1 MEFAFRID
9 RHVKANLYKIC
20 RLCGIENQDMMKIL
34 RTSPSEKEYEEDPE
48 PELSAKIFI
57 CLGIEVRKFKKYCM
71 NKTIY
76 SSTSGFSKRQNAP
89 VLLFAV

>member
-20 RLCGIENQDMMKIL
+20 RLCGIENQEMIKIL
-34 RTSPSEKEYEEDPE
+34 RTSPNEENQDYED

-57 CLGIEVRKFKKYCM
+57 CLGIEVKK
-71 NKTIY
+71 I
-76 SSTSGFSKRQNAP
+76 
-89 VLLFAV
+89 